1 LSCRRRAPQSTT
13 RTISCQPPEQ
23 VPSTTTTPTIIT
35 THVFGCWHAEGRLER
50 GRIAP
55 YSRRLCRGSSA
66 LNNISTRPT
75 LTALEW
81 CVDTHA
87 SGLYVGNVGGVDTIR
102 RGGCAIRAVISAT
115 RPTLASNVINGANGN
130 SSVSATATRY
140 SCYSTTPTCTNTN
153 SVSLSA

>member
-1 LSCRRRAPQSTT
+1 
-13 RTISCQPPEQ
+13 

-102 RGGCAIRAVISAT
+102 RGGCAVCAVVSAT
-115 RPTLASNVINGANGN
+115 RPTLTSDIVSGADRH
-130 SSVSATATRY
+130 SCAPTIATRY
-140 SCYSTTPTCTNTN
+140 S
-153 SVSLSA
+153 